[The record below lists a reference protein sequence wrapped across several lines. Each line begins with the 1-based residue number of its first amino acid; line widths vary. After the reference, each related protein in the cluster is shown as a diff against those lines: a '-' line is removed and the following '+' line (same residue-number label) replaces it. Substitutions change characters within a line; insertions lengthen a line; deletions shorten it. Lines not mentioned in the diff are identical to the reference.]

1 MSVRKTNILLLIGI
15 VALAG
20 IHAYQYFNPD
30 SRGSKL
36 IRRVSLF
43 DRAVFSA
50 ESIEI
55 DRADVETVVLRREGN
70 SWVLSQPYSAGADMD
85 RISQLLDAL
94 AFGRVI
100 SSYTDADLAKFGK
113 TRSDYGLDNSKLK
126 VRVVSEDGDLSVAFG
141 RKTPTGDGVFVSLQK
156 DSKIY
161 VVDSAVFDAANL
173 PAVGFREHSIV
184 PRDIGS
190 VDAFDLKRG
199 QLSTMRF
206 AKAGEQW
213 KVFSLRDSD
222 GEKAASAMKI
232 EEFVSS
238 LAKAE
243 VKSFVWPVGGTNE
256 APSLASSVL
265 AGYGLDSESGVALT
279 IRDKVYP
286 DTHIVF
292 GREASDGFVYALVHN
307 ASAIVTVDGALKDM
321 AAKWDFTDL
330 RLYPFDAAKVTRF
343 AISDGEEEYV
353 VARAAQDAWRI
364 DAPVSAAADREAVE
378 KILGRILTL
387 TADDRYSGGISVSI
401 ATNSAPERIKREAIL
416 ADFSFA
422 DLRSREIFRAEPSDV
437 RRIVVAEKDS
447 EAVSVV
453 FDRDLRTWKV
463 ESLAKSALVR
473 KDAVE
478 SILSLLNPL
487 IAKRI
492 VCLKASDGDL
502 HRYGLS
508 EPWLKLAVDFSA
520 ADTLRRNIL
529 VGEKVHDG
537 YYAMTGAFDAVF
549 VISEEAVARLSAKLL
564 TE

>member
-1 MSVRKTNILLLIGI
+1 MK
-15 VALAG
+15 
-20 IHAYQYFNPD
+20 
-30 SRGSKL
+30 
-36 IRRVSLF
+36 
-43 DRAVFSA
+43 
-50 ESIEI
+50 
-55 DRADVETVVLRREGN
+55 
-70 SWVLSQPYSAGADMD
+70 
-85 RISQLLDAL
+85 
-94 AFGRVI
+94 
-100 SSYTDADLAKFGK
+100 
-113 TRSDYGLDNSKLK
+113 
-126 VRVVSEDGDLSVAFG
+126 VVSEDGDLAVAFG
-141 RKTPTGDGVFVSLQK
+141 RKTPTGDGVFVALQK
-156 DSKIY
+156 DPKIY
-161 VVDSAVFDAANL
+161 VVDAAVFDAANL
-173 PAVGFREHSIV
+173 PAAGFREHSIV
-184 PRDIGS
+184 PREIGS

-232 EEFVSS
+232 EEFVTS

-256 APSLASSVL
+256 ASSLASSVL

-364 DAPVSAAADREAVE
+364 DAPVSAQADREAAE

-387 TADDRYSGGISVSI
+387 TADDRNSGGISVSI

-437 RRIVVAEKDS
+437 RRIVVAEKGS
-447 EAVSVV
+447 EAVAVV

-487 IAKRI
+487 TAKRI

-502 HRYGLS
+502 HRYGLA

-549 VISEEAVARLSAKLL
+549 VMSEEAVARLSAKLL